1 MTIRHQ
7 NLTPASCVALA
18 FPHEGGWGGGHY
30 DIVADLLSR
39 LTYNAL
45 SPVLALVLQRG
56 E

>member
-7 NLTPASCVALA
+7 NLTPASCVVLA
-18 FPHEGGWGGGHY
+18 FPHEGGGGGRY

-45 SPVLALVLQRG
+45 SPVLAFVLQRG